1 MERGPAAPRVRWSR
15 CAGHLKP
22 ALAAIGIT
30 EPVSWH
36 MLRHTFG
43 TLMKANGEDVKTIQE
58 LLRHA
63 NFKVTMDVYM
73 QAVTEV
79 KRTAQSR
86 VVRQIM
92 GEKEVADDEE

>member
-1 MERGPAAPRVRWSR
+1 
-15 CAGHLKP
+15 
-22 ALAAIGIT
+22 
-30 EPVSWH
+30 